1 MELCHED
8 GVKLQEHTMT
18 TAKCRALPGWHMSPA
33 FSTIMISFRVQSCSI
48 LAKQISSSTPRPLIH
63 IKIVASK
70 YILFTTKSV
79 LANNV
84 KHLQSLISYDH
95 VIYEVIWSIYSYDHF
110 TYEYIWFIN
119 HDSYST
125 KSGEF
130 MFELYQWRPCRGQ
143 VAVWPGTLFPNS
155 RGNKA
160 AANLHRYELG
170 GIKGSR
176 WRLAA
181 ARARRVRVTEAA
193 AARQASEAVQGK

>member
-1 MELCHED
+1 ML
-8 GVKLQEHTMT
+8 
-18 TAKCRALPGWHMSPA
+18 
-33 FSTIMISFRVQSCSI
+33 FSTISFQSCSI

-160 AANLHRYELG
+160 AANL
-170 GIKGSR
+170 
-176 WRLAA
+176 RLKNMTSYQKLNTWN
-181 ARARRVRVTEAA
+181 RRQKADQMPKA
-193 AARQASEAVQGK
+193 NQLSNYDQQPKADM